1 METNAIG
8 LPAEPTHALAKELQA
23 LLADYGVFYQN
34 VRGYHWNINGPQFFE
49 LHAKF
54 EELYDDLALKVDE
67 IAERLLTLGVKP
79 DHRFSSYMLL
89 GDITESEIVDDAE
102 AAVKDILATLKVLL
116 GRQRLLISEASQLG
130 DEGTAAMIGDYIR
143 QQEKLVWMYS
153 AYLGE

>member
-1 METNAIG
+1 MKINAIG
-8 LPAEPTHALAKELQA
+8 LPVEPTQALTKGLQA

-49 LHAKF
+49 LHVKF

-67 IAERLLTLGVKP
+67 IAERLLTLGAKP
-79 DHRFSSYMLL
+79 DHRFSSY
-89 GDITESEIVDDAE
+89 ITLASIQESEIVDDAE
-102 AAVKDILATLKVLL
+102 AAVKDILSTLKNLL
-116 GRQRLLISEASQLG
+116 GRQRLLISEAAELG

-143 QQEKLVWMYS
+143 EQEKLVWMYS